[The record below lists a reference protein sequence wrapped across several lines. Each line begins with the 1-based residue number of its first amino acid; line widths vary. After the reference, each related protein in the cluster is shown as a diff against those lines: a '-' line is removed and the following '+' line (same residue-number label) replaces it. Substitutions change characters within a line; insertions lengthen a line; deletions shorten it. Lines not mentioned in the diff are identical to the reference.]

1 MRFFRVEWQTL
12 ADDPT
17 LLGAPHVCEMHYE
30 TESKLEA
37 SQIAKHYQASNTK
50 CDPTTVVV
58 KELSE
63 EEVKNLRTENIVF
76 HKINTF

>member
-1 MRFFRVEWQTL
+1 MRFFHVEWQTP
-12 ADDPT
+12 ANDPT
-17 LLGAPHVCEMHYE
+17 LLESLHREMYYE

-37 SQIAKHYQASNTK
+37 SQMAKHYKASNAK

-63 EEVKNLRTENIVF
+63 EEVKNLRAEKAVF
-76 HKINTF
+76 HKIDKF